1 MKSLRTLLSISVS
14 MLTVFHPIT
23 HASISPMFVYA
34 QSPIH
39 SNVLSTQLRSA
50 EPKRAGSVEFKSSY
64 TQASIWAHTS
74 AYALDYYQN
83 QSNIAVQ
90 WQASP
95 VWKTELD
102 YRVVTAKDNG
112 LDSFVMGFH
121 DLFGIGQNGRDEV
134 ADDQFTMDFYDAG
147 VHLSDFEGDDLTNA
161 LTFYNELLLYS
172 RGLMSLSA
180 GGSLFYNNV
189 RDGQFERTSFEQ
201 GVQLNY
207 SYITVRHS
215 IFSTIG
221 LVHRNSD
228 GDLVSHE
235 NLSLEN
241 LSTSWAIGYEYR
253 LNQRHSFLIESLNYQ
268 GWASNDPDFSE
279 PSNEVVVGYR
289 YRLYQLAIEAL
300 MIENIRNMDNS
311 TDIGFT
317 LGLRFSI

>member
-1 MKSLRTLLSISVS
+1 MIALRTLLTVSLSI
-14 MLTVFHPIT
+14 LPFHS
-23 HASISPMFVYA
+23 AVASPMFVYA

-50 EPKRAGSVEFKSSY
+50 EPNRTGTIEFKSSY
-64 TQASIWAHTS
+64 TQASIWAHTQ
-74 AYALDYYQN
+74 AYSLDYYQN

-95 VWKTELD
+95 IWKTELD

-121 DLFGIGQNGRDEV
+121 DLFGVGQNGRDEV
-134 ADDQFTMDFYDAG
+134 AEDQFTMDFHNAG
-147 VHLSDFEGDDLTNA
+147 VHVSDFEGDDLTNA
-161 LTFYNELLLYS
+161 VTFYNELLLYS
-172 RGLMSLSA
+172 RGPMSLSA

-189 RDGQFERTSFEQ
+189 RSGQFARTSFEQ

-207 SYITVRHS
+207 SYITPRHS
-215 IFSTIG
+215 FFSTIG

-228 GDLVSHE
+228 GHLVSDE
-235 NLSLEN
+235 RLALEN
-241 LSTSWAIGYEYR
+241 VSASWAVGYEYR
-253 LNQRHSFLIESLNYQ
+253 WNQRHSFVLESLNYQ
-268 GWASNDPDFSE
+268 GWATNDPDFSE

-289 YRLYQLAIEAL
+289 YRLYRLALEAL

-317 LGLRFSI
+317 LGVRFSI

>member
-1 MKSLRTLLSISVS
+1 MTALITLLTVSLSI
-14 MLTVFHPIT
+14 LPFHS
-23 HASISPMFVYA
+23 AVASPMFVYA

-50 EPKRAGSVEFKSSY
+50 EPNRTGTIEFKSSY
-64 TQASIWAHTS
+64 TQASIWAHTQ
-74 AYALDYYQN
+74 AYSLDYYQN

-95 VWKTELD
+95 IWKTELD

-121 DLFGIGQNGRDEV
+121 DLFGVGQNGRDEV
-134 ADDQFTMDFYDAG
+134 AEDQFTMDFHNAG
-147 VHLSDFEGDDLTNA
+147 VHVSDFEGDDLTNA
-161 LTFYNELLLYS
+161 ITFYNELLLYS
-172 RGLMSLSA
+172 RGPMSLSA

-189 RDGQFERTSFEQ
+189 RSGQFARTSFEQ

-207 SYITVRHS
+207 SYITPRHS
-215 IFSTIG
+215 FFSTIG

-228 GDLVSHE
+228 GHLVSDE
-235 NLSLEN
+235 RLALEN
-241 LSTSWAIGYEYR
+241 VSASWAVGYEYR
-253 LNQRHSFLIESLNYQ
+253 WNQRHSFVLESLNYQ
-268 GWASNDPDFSE
+268 GWATNDPDFSE

-289 YRLYQLAIEAL
+289 YRLYRLALEAL

-317 LGLRFSI
+317 LGVRFSI

>member
-1 MKSLRTLLSISVS
+1 MTALRTILTVSLSI
-14 MLTVFHPIT
+14 LPFHS
-23 HASISPMFVYA
+23 ALASPMFVYA

-50 EPKRAGSVEFKSSY
+50 EPNRTGTIEFKSSY
-64 TQASIWAHTS
+64 TQASIWAHTQ
-74 AYALDYYQN
+74 AYSLDYYQN

-95 VWKTELD
+95 IWKTELD

-121 DLFGIGQNGRDEV
+121 DLFGVGQNGRDEV
-134 ADDQFTMDFYDAG
+134 AEDQFTMDFHNAG
-147 VHLSDFEGDDLTNA
+147 VHVSDFEGDDLTNA
-161 LTFYNELLLYS
+161 ITFYNELLLYS
-172 RGLMSLSA
+172 RGPMSLSA

-189 RDGQFERTSFEQ
+189 RSGQFARTSFEQ

-207 SYITVRHS
+207 SYITPRHS
-215 IFSTIG
+215 FFSTIG

-228 GDLVSHE
+228 GHLVSDE
-235 NLSLEN
+235 RLALEN
-241 LSTSWAIGYEYR
+241 VSASWAVGYEYR
-253 LNQRHSFLIESLNYQ
+253 WNQRHSFVLESLNYQ
-268 GWASNDPDFSE
+268 GWATNDPDFSE

-289 YRLYQLAIEAL
+289 YRLYRLALEAL

>member
-1 MKSLRTLLSISVS
+1 MIAFRVLLTSSILI
-14 MLTVFHPIT
+14 LTFPSAI
-23 HASISPMFVYA
+23 ASPMFVYA

-50 EPKRAGSVEFKSSY
+50 QPNRVGTIEFKSSY
-64 TQASIWAHTS
+64 TQASIWAHTE
-74 AYALDYYQN
+74 AYSLDYYQN
-83 QSNIAVQ
+83 QSNISVE
-90 WQASP
+90 WQVSP
-95 VWKTELD
+95 IWKTELD

-134 ADDQFTMDFYDAG
+134 AEDQFTMDFHKAG
-147 VHLSDFEGDDLTNA
+147 VHVSDFEGDDLTNA

-172 RGLMSLSA
+172 RGPMSLSA
-180 GGSLFYNNV
+180 GGSLYYNNV
-189 RDGQFERTSFEQ
+189 RSGQFARTSFEQ

-207 SYITVRHS
+207 SYITPKHS
-215 IFSTIG
+215 IFSTVG
-221 LVHRNSD
+221 LVHRN
-228 GDLVSHE
+228 GDNSFVGLEDLSFENVSA
-235 NLSLEN
+235 
-241 LSTSWAIGYEYR
+241 SWAIGYEYR
-253 LNQRHSFLIESLNYQ
+253 LNQRHSVLIESLNYQ

-289 YRLYQLAIEAL
+289 YRLHQLAIEAL

>member
-1 MKSLRTLLSISVS
+1 MTVSLSI
-14 MLTVFHPIT
+14 LPFHS
-23 HASISPMFVYA
+23 AVASPMFVYA

-50 EPKRAGSVEFKSSY
+50 EPNRTGTIEFKSSY
-64 TQASIWAHTS
+64 TQASIWAHTQ
-74 AYALDYYQN
+74 AYSLDYYQN

-95 VWKTELD
+95 IWKTELD

-121 DLFGIGQNGRDEV
+121 DLFGVGQNGRDEV
-134 ADDQFTMDFYDAG
+134 AEDQFTIDFHNAG
-147 VHLSDFEGDDLTNA
+147 VHVSDFEGDDLTNA
-161 LTFYNELLLYS
+161 VTFYNELLLYS
-172 RGLMSLSA
+172 RGPMSLSA

-189 RDGQFERTSFEQ
+189 RSGQFARTSFEQ

-207 SYITVRHS
+207 SYITPRHS
-215 IFSTIG
+215 FFSTIG

-228 GDLVSHE
+228 GHLVSDE
-235 NLSLEN
+235 RLALEN
-241 LSTSWAIGYEYR
+241 VSASWAVGYEYR
-253 LNQRHSFLIESLNYQ
+253 WNQRHSLVLESLNYQ
-268 GWASNDPDFSE
+268 GWSTNDPDFPE

-289 YRLYQLAIEAL
+289 YRLYRLALEAL

>member
-1 MKSLRTLLSISVS
+1 MTALRTILTVSLSI
-14 MLTVFHPIT
+14 LPFHS
-23 HASISPMFVYA
+23 AVASPMFVYA

-50 EPKRAGSVEFKSSY
+50 EPNRTGTIEFKSSY
-64 TQASIWAHTS
+64 TQASIWAHTQ
-74 AYALDYYQN
+74 AYSLDYYQN

-121 DLFGIGQNGRDEV
+121 DLFGVGQNGRDEV
-134 ADDQFTMDFYDAG
+134 AEDQFTMDFHNAG
-147 VHLSDFEGDDLTNA
+147 IHVSDFEGDDLTNA

-172 RGLMSLSA
+172 RGPMSLSA

-189 RDGQFERTSFEQ
+189 RSGQFARTSFEQ

-207 SYITVRHS
+207 SYITPRHS
-215 IFSTIG
+215 FFSTIG

-228 GDLVSHE
+228 GHLVSDE
-235 NLSLEN
+235 RLALEN
-241 LSTSWAIGYEYR
+241 VSASWAVGYEYR
-253 LNQRHSFLIESLNYQ
+253 WNQRHSFVLESLNYQ
-268 GWASNDPDFSE
+268 GWSTNDPDFSE

-289 YRLYQLAIEAL
+289 YRLYRLALEAL

>member
-1 MKSLRTLLSISVS
+1 MTALRTLLTVSLSI
-14 MLTVFHPIT
+14 LPFHS
-23 HASISPMFVYA
+23 AVASPMFVYA

-50 EPKRAGSVEFKSSY
+50 EPNRTGTIEFKSSY
-64 TQASIWAHTS
+64 TQASIWAHTQ
-74 AYALDYYQN
+74 AYSLDYYQN

-95 VWKTELD
+95 IWKTELD

-121 DLFGIGQNGRDEV
+121 DLFGVGQNGRDEV
-134 ADDQFTMDFYDAG
+134 AEDQFTMDFHNAG
-147 VHLSDFEGDDLTNA
+147 VHVSDFEGDDLTNA
-161 LTFYNELLLYS
+161 ITFYNELLLYS
-172 RGLMSLSA
+172 RGPMSLSA

-189 RDGQFERTSFEQ
+189 RSGQFARTSFEQ

-207 SYITVRHS
+207 SYVTPRHS
-215 IFSTIG
+215 FFSTIG

-228 GDLVSHE
+228 GHLVSDE
-235 NLSLEN
+235 RLALEN
-241 LSTSWAIGYEYR
+241 VSASWAVGYEYR
-253 LNQRHSFLIESLNYQ
+253 WNQRHSFVLESLNYQ
-268 GWASNDPDFSE
+268 GWATNDPDFSE

-289 YRLYQLAIEAL
+289 YRLYRLALEAL

-317 LGLRFSI
+317 LGVRFSI

>member
-1 MKSLRTLLSISVS
+1 MKKFRALLTTLIAVLV
-14 MLTVFHPIT
+14 LFHLPEN
-23 HASISPMFVYA
+23 AKASPMFVYA

-50 EPKRAGSVEFKSSY
+50 QPNRVGAFEFKSSY

-83 QSNIAVQ
+83 QSNIAIQ

-95 VWKTELD
+95 IWKTELD
-102 YRVVTAKDNG
+102 YRKVTAKDNG

-121 DLFGIGQNGRDEV
+121 DLFGLGQNGRDEV
-134 ADDQFTMDFYDAG
+134 ADNQFTMDFHDAG
-147 VHLSDFEGDDLTNA
+147 VHVSDFEGDDLTNA
-161 LTFYNELLLYS
+161 VTFYNELLLYS
-172 RGLMSLSA
+172 RGATSLSA

-189 RDGQFERTSFEQ
+189 RDGQFARTSFEQ

-207 SYITVRHS
+207 SYITLRHS
-215 IFSTIG
+215 VFSTIG

-228 GDLVSHE
+228 GHFVTDE

-241 LSTSWAIGYEYR
+241 VSTSWAIGYEYR
-253 LNQRHSFLIESLNYQ
+253 FNRRHSFLLESLNYQ

-289 YRLYQLAIEAL
+289 YRLHQLAVEAL

-317 LGLRFSI
+317 LGFRFLM

>member
-1 MKSLRTLLSISVS
+1 MTALRTLLTVSLSI
-14 MLTVFHPIT
+14 LPFHS
-23 HASISPMFVYA
+23 AVASPMFVYA

-50 EPKRAGSVEFKSSY
+50 EPNRTGTIEFKSSY
-64 TQASIWAHTS
+64 TQASIWAHTQ
-74 AYALDYYQN
+74 AYSLDYYQN

-95 VWKTELD
+95 IWKTELD
-102 YRVVTAKDNG
+102 YRVATAKDNG

-121 DLFGIGQNGRDEV
+121 DLFGVGQNGRDEV
-134 ADDQFTMDFYDAG
+134 AEDQFTMDFHNAG
-147 VHLSDFEGDDLTNA
+147 VHVSDFEGDDLTNA
-161 LTFYNELLLYS
+161 ITFYNELLLYS
-172 RGLMSLSA
+172 RGPMSLSA

-189 RDGQFERTSFEQ
+189 RSGQFARTSFEQ

-207 SYITVRHS
+207 SYITPRHS
-215 IFSTIG
+215 FFSTIG

-228 GDLVSHE
+228 GHLVSDE
-235 NLSLEN
+235 RLALEN
-241 LSTSWAIGYEYR
+241 VSASWAVGYEYR
-253 LNQRHSFLIESLNYQ
+253 WNQRHSFVLESLNYQ
-268 GWASNDPDFSE
+268 GWATNDPDFSE

-289 YRLYQLAIEAL
+289 YRLYRLALEAL

-317 LGLRFSI
+317 LGVRFSI

>member
-1 MKSLRTLLSISVS
+1 
-14 MLTVFHPIT
+14 MLPFHS
-23 HASISPMFVYA
+23 AVASPMFVYA

-50 EPKRAGSVEFKSSY
+50 EPNRTGTIEFKSSY
-64 TQASIWAHTS
+64 TQASIWAHTQ
-74 AYALDYYQN
+74 AYSLDYYQN

-95 VWKTELD
+95 IWKTELD

-121 DLFGIGQNGRDEV
+121 DLFGVGQNGRDEV
-134 ADDQFTMDFYDAG
+134 AEDQFTMDFHNAG
-147 VHLSDFEGDDLTNA
+147 VHVSDFEGDDLTNA
-161 LTFYNELLLYS
+161 ITFYNELLLYS
-172 RGLMSLSA
+172 GGPMSLSA

-189 RDGQFERTSFEQ
+189 RSGQFARTSFEQ

-207 SYITVRHS
+207 SYITPRHS
-215 IFSTIG
+215 FFSTIG

-228 GDLVSHE
+228 GHLVSDE
-235 NLSLEN
+235 RLALEN
-241 LSTSWAIGYEYR
+241 VSASWAVGYEYR
-253 LNQRHSFLIESLNYQ
+253 WNQRHSFVLESLNYQ
-268 GWASNDPDFSE
+268 GWATNDPDFSE

-289 YRLYQLAIEAL
+289 YRLYRLALEAL

-317 LGLRFSI
+317 LGVRFSI